1 MNIFWKLPISPADLI
16 TTSNQAGFE
25 VVITSTHAT
34 ATSALPPHHQDPFD
48 RLLIAQARLEG
59 LCLLS
64 SDRALKPYGRSVVL
78 LPAWIEGCQ

>member
-1 MNIFWKLPISPADLI
+1 MRQPRRLFRPTIR
-16 TTSNQAGFE
+16 T
-25 VVITSTHAT
+25 
-34 ATSALPPHHQDPFD
+34 PFD